1 MRASVPKTFVKPFA
15 EDPVF
20 CSERFRSRDGEN
32 PSLQAAAVL
41 RARQLEASAKRRVAV
56 RRRLELAL
64 LKVQRGKPPHVGAL
78 ERDGDCVIKNRE
90 RTISVS
96 NEAIHLG
103 KQR

>member
-32 PSLQAAAVL
+32 PSLQAPAVL
-41 RARQLEASAKRRVAV
+41 RARQLEASAKRRVAL

-64 LKVQRGKPPHVGAL
+64 LEVQRGKPPHIGAL
-78 ERDGDCVIKNRE
+78 EGDGDCGIKNRG
-90 RTISVS
+90 RTIAVS
-96 NEAIHLG
+96 KEAMHFG
-103 KQR
+103 KQ